1 MILVSLIHGVCTV
14 KHHIQPFWFIV
25 RHNVSVVFCKLCD
38 IPGTV
43 RFQICLIDHIDS
55 VLIAEFI
62 DQRCIRIMTGAD
74 RVDIVL
80 FHNLEVFAKLFFGDM
95 TSAHRTEFMTVHT
108 LEYDTFAV
116 QCHNSVFHL
125 ETTESNL
132 LRNHFLKFTGL
143 VIYLHFQ
150 IIELR
155 IFCTPEHRIFYF
167 PCVDFFAIQCFFIFN
182 YSLSI
187 FGKCNFHFT
196 FTPCICS
203 DLKCCCT

>member
-14 KHHIQPFWFIV
+14 KHHIQPFRFV
-25 RHNVSVVFCKLCD
+25 MRHDIGIVFCKLCD
-38 IPGTV
+38 IPGTM

-55 VLIAEFI
+55 VFVTELI
-62 DQRCIRIMTGAD
+62 DQGSIRIMTGTD
-74 RVDIVL
+74 RIDIVL
-80 FHNLEVFAKLFFGDM
+80 FHDLKVFAKLFFGDM
-95 TSAHRTEFMTVHT
+95 TSAYRAEFMTVHT

-125 ETTESNL
+125 ETTESNF

-143 VIYLHFQ
+143 IIYLHCQ
-150 IIELR
+150 IIKLR

-167 PCVDFFAIQCFFIFN
+167 PCVDFFAIQCFFILDHC
-182 YSLSI
+182 LSGS
-187 FGKCNFHFT
+187 GKCNFYFT

>member
-14 KHHIQPFWFIV
+14 KQHIQPFRFVMRNDIGI
-25 RHNVSVVFCKLCD
+25 VFCKLCC

-43 RFQICLIDHIDS
+43 GFQICLIDHIDS

-62 DQRCIRIMTGAD
+62 DQRCIRIMTGTD
-74 RVDIVL
+74 RVNIVL
-80 FHNLEVFAKLFFGDM
+80 FHSLEVFAKLFFGDM

-125 ETTESNL
+125 ETTESNF

-143 VIYLHFQ
+143 VIYLHCQ
-150 IIELR
+150 ILKLR
-155 IFCTPEHRIFYF
+155 IFCTPEYRIFYF
-167 PCVDFFAIQCFFIFN
+167 PCVDFFAIQHFFILDHC
-182 YSLSI
+182 LSVL
-187 FGKCNFHFT
+187 GKCDFYFT
-196 FTPCICS
+196 FTPGICT
-203 DLKCCCT
+203 DFKCCCT